1 MPDHLL
7 TVQQNIIAAQKCI
20 WYKKQRNYT
29 KKMIIDW
36 RQNYFAFWEHHHNI
50 FVDCSFETFSFFVFL
65 RIKKASWLL
74 ISFVNYSK
82 QAKKYLNKFIKNDK
96 MKGCDEMW
104 PDMKPSPSLSNIS
117 NAFFPSLWIL
127 FTIISWEKFYIIH
140 KDIAFLLQPQ
150 SGLKI
155 YFVVQEMNY
164 AIIIISWII
173 WFNCSLKTIFV
184 SLFVWI

>member
-1 MPDHLL
+1 MGNH
-7 TVQQNIIAAQKCI
+7 
-20 WYKKQRNYT
+20 Y
-29 KKMIIDW
+29 
-36 RQNYFAFWEHHHNI
+36 NI
-50 FVDCSFETFSFFVFL
+50 FVDCSFKTFSFLVFL

-82 QAKKYLNKFIKNDK
+82 QAKKYLNKFIKNVK

-164 AIIIISWII
+164 AIIIISKKLSDVIVLLRLFSYLFLFG
-173 WFNCSLKTIFV
+173 FNV
-184 SLFVWI
+184 E